1 VEHSRDFQ
9 QVRGHADVLACRS
22 ALIDANRIYLIEQGA
37 PEPRRTVDRRGA
49 TAEDLREIG
58 AHFSGART

>member
-37 PEPRRTVDRRGA
+37 PNRVEQSTVA
-49 TAEDLREIG
+49 
-58 AHFSGART
+58 ARQLKT